1 MSESEKPIM
10 VEHLVTRMTGQ
21 GTEGVGEWGLRE
33 TKTAEMLKRIFWGGG
48 FEDLL
53 SGNVA

>member
-21 GTEGVGEWGLRE
+21 DIEGVGEWGLRE
-33 TKTAEMLKRIFWGGG
+33 RKTAEMLKIIFLGGAG
-48 FEDLL
+48 GDLKIY
-53 SGNVA
+53 